1 MGGLSGGIWL
11 RQVSERLFR
20 MQGRPGGGW
29 VVHKGSYGM
38 APRAGGRGRPRRTR
52 ITARSSLAAAAQNP
66 EPPRGGGPQSRR
78 RPPNH
83 AATASPTVDTG
94 EAPRHR
100 LRISQH
106 PGRPPTMVGEAARV
120 GVLFADAPPGLV
132 HQEPVEDVGGFV
144 DGGRDGLRG
153 ERGEPVGDVRVR
165 LDAGLGPVPGVDQV
179 EGFTPAAGGAALG
192 AHMWVCLFMGNASL
206 FLELFGACR
215 NEGLQLVTHLAP
227 GGAAGGLKTRVQAL
241 R

>member
-106 PGRPPTMVGEAARV
+106 PGRPPTRAPHSSLSSLSSRRGRPTRRSLRMPARRNS
-120 GVLFADAPPGLV
+120 ARATASDTIA
-132 HQEPVEDVGGFV
+132 
-144 DGGRDGLRG
+144 RNSA
-153 ERGEPVGDVRVR
+153 GEPPAIVKKMKSCGVSWQHQQNIDRSSAVRAR
-165 LDAGLGPVPGVDQV
+165 QETRDSGLLSTARCCG
-179 EGFTPAAGGAALG
+179 
-192 AHMWVCLFMGNASL
+192 HRR
-206 FLELFGACR
+206 CR
-215 NEGLQLVTHLAP
+215 RRG
-227 GGAAGGLKTRVQAL
+227 
-241 R
+241 